1 MKRLLT
7 ATIVATLTLV
17 GSASMAGAENQPSQG
32 ERSTGR
38 NDAGF
43 GGGPHCHV
51 MAVNADQS
59 TFEVRVFPSHTGH
72 MHAGNDIFLPDPDCD
87 GDAF

>member
-1 MKRLLT
+1 MKRLL
-7 ATIVATLTLV
+7 AALLVSVVALV
-17 GSASMAGAENQPSQG
+17 GGTSLAGAANQPGQG

-51 MAVNADQS
+51 IVVDGS
-59 TFEVRVFPSHTGH
+59 EGTFLVRAFPSHTGH
-72 MHAGNDIFLPDPDCD
+72 MHAGNDIFNADPDCD
-87 GDAF
+87 GD

>member
-7 ATIVATLTLV
+7 ATMVATLALV
-17 GSASMAGAENQPSQG
+17 GSASIAGAANQPSQG
-32 ERSTGR
+32 EHSTGR

-51 MAVNADQS
+51 LVANDAAPF
-59 TFEVRVFPSHTGH
+59 TIRLFPSHTGH
-72 MHAGNDIFLPDPDCD
+72 MHAGNDIFNADLGCD
-87 GDAF
+87 GDAS

>member
-7 ATIVATLTLV
+7 ATMVAALALV
-17 GSASMAGAENQPSQG
+17 GSASMAGAANQPSQG
-32 ERSTGR
+32 EHSTGR

-51 MAVNADQS
+51 LVANDAAPF
-59 TFEVRVFPSHTGH
+59 TIRVFPSHTGH
-72 MHAGNDIFLPDPDCD
+72 VHAGNDIFNADPDCD
-87 GDAF
+87 GDAG